1 MNSEAKSFYKS
12 LLFVVGPLALQNLIS
27 ALVNSVDVFMLGS
40 VGQTAIAAS
49 SLAGNVSFI
58 LFMVAVG
65 LSSGLVMLAAQYWG
79 KQDLKSIQT
88 LVGIALRICSSVGLI
103 FAVATFFFPSI
114 MMRIFTNDPKMIE
127 VGASYL
133 RAVSF
138 SYFFMS
144 ISQIFQ
150 AAFKSMEKVLFVT
163 ALTFISLGM
172 NVILNGCFLY
182 GWIGFPK
189 LGIVGVGIAT
199 SIARFIEMLICIIY
213 GIKQKKFGIGLH
225 LVLRRNPILTKDFFK
240 YSLPA
245 VGNELVW
252 GLAFSMYSV
261 ILGRLGEDI
270 VAANSVVNVVRN
282 LGTVLVF
289 GIAYGG
295 AIVLGKFMGAG
306 TLSLAE
312 RNASRLA
319 RVTLAAGIFGAVL
332 VLCLNPVMPLIAT
345 LNETASRY
353 RTLLLLINSYSIIGC
368 AVNTGLIC
376 GIFRAGGDAK
386 FGFIADAICMWLVS
400 LPLGILAAFVFKLPP
415 VWVYFVL
422 YLDEFEKMPF
432 VIVHYFKKSWLKNIT
447 RDMEEKNG

>member
-182 GWIGFPK
+182 GIDLRVKRDSPFDCALPCDD
-189 LGIVGVGIAT
+189 GV
-199 SIARFIEMLICIIY
+199 LY
-213 GIKQKKFGIGLH
+213 Y
-225 LVLRRNPILTKDFFK
+225 N
-240 YSLPA
+240 
-245 VGNELVW
+245 
-252 GLAFSMYSV
+252 
-261 ILGRLGEDI
+261 
-270 VAANSVVNVVRN
+270 NS
-282 LGTVLVF
+282 
-289 GIAYGG
+289 
-295 AIVLGKFMGAG
+295 
-306 TLSLAE
+306 SE
-312 RNASRLA
+312 
-319 RVTLAAGIFGAVL
+319 
-332 VLCLNPVMPLIAT
+332 C
-345 LNETASRY
+345 
-353 RTLLLLINSYSIIGC
+353 
-368 AVNTGLIC
+368 
-376 GIFRAGGDAK
+376 IFRISADGVELYDAV
-386 FGFIADAICMWLVS
+386 D
-400 LPLGILAAFVFKLPP
+400 
-415 VWVYFVL
+415 
-422 YLDEFEKMPF
+422 
-432 VIVHYFKKSWLKNIT
+432 
-447 RDMEEKNG
+447 